1 VDQRASLAETFVE
14 VADTLVAD
22 FDLIDFLNRLC
33 HRSVD
38 LFSVDASGLLL
49 RDARGAL
56 HVVAASNEQGR
67 LIELFQ
73 LQNSQGPCLDAIQGG
88 TQVHADSTEEIS
100 RRWPL
105 FGKRM
110 AGEFAS
116 VYALPM
122 RLRSEV
128 VGGLNLFGKSHNAL
142 APAYVRVAQA
152 LADTAT
158 IGIIQQRTVQEANVL
173 SDQLQTALDS
183 RIVIEQAKGIYA
195 ERANVDMT
203 VAWQALRN
211 HSRNHNMRLRDVAT
225 AYIGGELELEH
236 DIG

>member
-22 FDLIDFLNRLC
+22 FDLIDFLDRLC

-100 RRWPL
+100 RRRPM
-105 FGKRM
+105 FDERM

-128 VGGLNLFGKSHNAL
+128 VGGLNLNDQRRSW
-142 APAYVRVAQA
+142 
-152 LADTAT
+152 ADSQWPT
-158 IGIIQQRTVQEANVL
+158 IP
-173 SDQLQTALDS
+173 
-183 RIVIEQAKGIYA
+183 
-195 ERANVDMT
+195 
-203 VAWQALRN
+203 
-211 HSRNHNMRLRDVAT
+211 
-225 AYIGGELELEH
+225 
-236 DIG
+236 